1 MTAGNASKI
10 TDIALVKTG
19 CSWIDSS
26 VCSFSWGGGGG
37 GGGAGGLFCSKPTHT
52 QVVILQHHMRSP
64 FI

>member
-26 VCSFSWGGGGG
+26 VCSFSWGGGGE
-37 GGGAGGLFCSKPTHT
+37 GAVQEDYSVPS
-52 QVVILQHHMRSP
+52 QHIHKL
-64 FI
+64 